1 MLFIANVLE
10 LNGGTTFILR
20 LAREF
25 SERKAKVGVLVM
37 TDIIDKGLESKIL
50 QYADIYYL
58 KDYSSRK
65 LSFGFKSP
73 LGCFF
78 PFDNSKLIKLIELY
92 GSHAHV
98 MGVFGLLFIKR
109 LCALIDLRFKVSF
122 GVYHQNEIMFDSVQ
136 YYFANKAK
144 KLFSLLP
151 AESVVFFNE
160 KNVESYQAFYSKSFS
175 GSTLVP
181 IGIEIPKKQTG
192 LLGSPD
198 SDRLISIGNLHVFK
212 AYNRH
217 IISLLPELKKIR
229 PNLIYEIYGT
239 GPYKPELLKL
249 VSSLG
254 LESSVIFKGAIAY
267 EEIPNV
273 LKGGLAFVGSG
284 TALVESS
291 ALGLPSI
298 IGIESAPDPVTYGFL
313 GDVEG
318 FSYNELN
325 SNQNTHLIIDK
336 LLSIIKDSEEWL
348 CAANSCKSKAQE
360 FSIEHTANG
369 FIKIEDGVMDL
380 ESFRAE
386 GYSNFF
392 AGLSFLKCAV
402 KYKFG
407 FDKKFVERRDQGT
420 LA

>member
-25 SERKAKVGVLVM
+25 SERKAKVGVLVLV
-37 TDIIDKGLESKIL
+37 DIVDKGLESKIR

-58 KDYSSRK
+58 KDFSSK
-65 LSFGFKSP
+65 VLSRGFRTP
-73 LGCFF
+73 LGSFL
-78 PFDNSKLIKLIELY
+78 PVNKIRLIRLIELY
-92 GSHAHV
+92 GFHAHV

-109 LCALIDLRFKVSF
+109 LYGFTGVSPKISF
-122 GVYHQNEIMFDSVQ
+122 GIYHQNEIMFVNAR

-144 KLFSLLP
+144 DLFSLLP

-160 KNVESYQAFYSKSFS
+160 KNVESYEAFYGKKYS

-181 IGIEIPKKQTG
+181 IGIEIPKDQIE
-192 LLGSPD
+192 LLGDPD
-198 SDRLISIGNLHVFK
+198 SNRLVSIGNLHVFK

-217 IISLLPELKKIR
+217 IISLLPDLKKSR

-239 GPYKPELLKL
+239 GPYKSELVKL
-249 VSSLG
+249 VSSLC

-267 EEIPNV
+267 EEIPKV
-273 LKGGLAFVGSG
+273 LKGAFAFVGSG
-284 TALVESS
+284 TAIVEAS

-298 IGIESAPDPVTYGFL
+298 IGIESTPEPVTYGFL
-313 GDVEG
+313 GGIEG
-318 FSYNELN
+318 FSYNEL
-325 SNQNTHLIIDK
+325 SEGQNIYLIKDK
-336 LLSIIKDSEEWL
+336 LLSIITSNDGWKS
-348 CAANSCKSKAQE
+348 AAISCKFKAQS

-369 FIKIEDGVMDL
+369 FMGLEGQVMDL
-380 ESFRAE
+380 ELFRAE
-386 GYSNFF
+386 KYNNFV
-392 AGLSFLKCAV
+392 AGLSFIKCAI
-402 KYKFG
+402 KYKLG
-407 FDKKFVERRDQGT
+407 CDKHFIQRRDQGT